1 MNGATAEP
9 GTLGEL
15 LKRCRQRLSS
25 NTRALGICVR
35 APVRIG
41 KTVTQEEVAEAAGIS
56 RVWYAMMEN
65 DRATRVSA
73 RVLDELAS
81 VLHMEP
87 SERVTLFSLALP
99 ELRSA
104 ALSER
109 TAGMLDAFGS
119 IRRFMRRLWSASSTI
134 EVLNVAREFL
144 MLEVRPAAA
153 VTFRKTEDG
162 EWVLE
167 LIDDDGGDRVSQAL
181 ELIRECCGSAGI
193 DDLHCMTIMT
203 RPGELITQSDRDKLF
218 PRLAARV
225 KDVLASIDL
234 SSSFFTM
241 AHVQSDD
248 GFIARLSALYDTR
261 YALSDLECAQL
272 STIAEL
278 TSFALQGQWR
288 PNVNGKFTDLG
299 K

>member
-9 GTLGEL
+9 GTVGEL

-25 NTRALGICVR
+25 NTRSLGVCVR

-56 RVWYAMMEN
+56 RVWYATMEN
-65 DRATRVSA
+65 DRATRVSV
-73 RVLDELAS
+73 RVLEELAN
-81 VLHMEP
+81 VLQMEP
-87 SERVTLFSLALP
+87 SEHATLFRLALP

-104 ALSER
+104 SLSER
-109 TAGMLDAFGS
+109 SAGMLDAFAS
-119 IRRFMRRLWSASSTI
+119 IRRFMRRLSGVSSTL
-134 EVLNVAREFL
+134 EALRAARELL

-153 VTFRKTEDG
+153 VTFRKNERGQWT
-162 EWVLE
+162 LE
-167 LIDDDGGDRVSQAL
+167 FIDDDGGDRVARAL
-181 ELIRECCGSAGI
+181 ELIRERFGSAGI
-193 DDLHCMTIMT
+193 DDLHCLTIMT
-203 RPGELITQSDRDKLF
+203 RPGELIARSDRDKLF
-218 PRLAARV
+218 PKLAAQAN
-225 KDVLASIDL
+225 DVLASIDL

-241 AHVQSDD
+241 AHVQGDES
-248 GFIARLSALYDTR
+248 FIARLSALYNTH

-288 PNVNGKFTDLG
+288 PNVNSKFTDLD